1 MSKLVYQ
8 VACSLDGFIADREG
22 GYDWIVD
29 DDTIDFQA
37 LYDRFDAFVMG
48 RNTWETMAASGQS
61 FPEGSKVFVVSTTLA
76 SSPGI
81 EVIRDDVR
89 GRIEALKAESKKDV
103 WLFGGGQLLRSL
115 LDMDLVDEIELAL
128 VPVLLGGGIPLVAPG
143 KATPPM
149 TLQSMQRYPSGIII
163 ANYRCRPASA

>member
-1 MSKLVYQ
+1 MSKLIYQ

-22 GYDWIVD
+22 GYDWIVHD
-29 DDTIDFQA
+29 DAIDFGA
-37 LYDRFDAFVMG
+37 LFARFDAFLMG
-48 RNTWETMAASGQS
+48 RKTWETMVASGQN
-61 FPEGSKVFVVSTTLA
+61 FLQGSRVLVVSTTLPDE
-76 SSPGI
+76 PGI
-81 EVIRDDVR
+81 EVIRNDVR
-89 GRIEALKAESKKDV
+89 GRVEALKVSSGKDV

-143 KATPPM
+143 KPTPPM